1 MLPIL
6 VFTKPATTLLARHV
20 LEVKMPML
28 AKPART
34 HVMATT
40 GAEPGLDRRAYSAA
54 EARPDRR
61 VGPDDEQTED
71 QVDLLNR
78 ADASSRQTRKSFIA
92 S

>member
-6 VFTKPATTLLARHV
+6 VFTKPATTLFTSM

-40 GAEPGLDRRAYSAA
+40 GTSPALTAVPTPRPKRGRIAA
-54 EARPDRR
+54 
-61 VGPDDEQTED
+61 
-71 QVDLLNR
+71 
-78 ADASSRQTRKSFIA
+78 
-92 S
+92 